1 MSPGGPV
8 PGGMVLVERVPTRTT
23 PPDLDEQPE
32 HTAALAVYED
42 DAATLMPPTRCST
55 VPTGV
60 RAGHR
65 VRVVWS
71 RQIGLC
77 TTAHRHPRCNVHRSR
92 GGRTRCRPEKS
103 IHWRT
108 HGRSSAVMTAAWLF
122 GAGGVILIG
131 IGGFF
136 ALARP
141 ALLPEDL
148 RYLDRSAVEV
158 TTAVP
163 RLGRW
168 LRWVF
173 TVLGG
178 YAVATG
184 ILTLYLAA
192 TGVRDGGIWP
202 RWQFWR
208 LPARRRSASWRW

>member
-1 MSPGGPV
+1 
-8 PGGMVLVERVPTRTT
+8 
-23 PPDLDEQPE
+23 
-32 HTAALAVYED
+32 
-42 DAATLMPPTRCST
+42 
-55 VPTGV
+55 
-60 RAGHR
+60 
-65 VRVVWS
+65 
-71 RQIGLC
+71 
-77 TTAHRHPRCNVHRSR
+77 
-92 GGRTRCRPEKS
+92 
-103 IHWRT
+103 
-108 HGRSSAVMTAAWLF
+108 MTAAWLF

-192 TGVRDGGIWP
+192 TGVRDGDLATVAVLAVAGASSIGVMAVVNLMLHSAF
-202 RWQFWR
+202 RW
-208 LPARRRSASWRW
+208 LLSAAAAVWIAATLVAVVS

>member
-1 MSPGGPV
+1 M
-8 PGGMVLVERVPTRTT
+8 
-23 PPDLDEQPE
+23 
-32 HTAALAVYED
+32 
-42 DAATLMPPTRCST
+42 
-55 VPTGV
+55 
-60 RAGHR
+60 
-65 VRVVWS
+65 
-71 RQIGLC
+71 
-77 TTAHRHPRCNVHRSR
+77 
-92 GGRTRCRPEKS
+92 
-103 IHWRT
+103 
-108 HGRSSAVMTAAWLF
+108 MTAAWLF

-192 TGVRDGGIWP
+192 TGVRDGDLATVAVLAVAGASSIGVMAVVNLMLHSAF
-202 RWQFWR
+202 RW
-208 LPARRRSASWRW
+208 LLSAAAAVWIAATLVAVVS